1 MFAKS
6 SAVAVG
12 TALAALSLGTITT
25 PAVAHATFDRAEA
38 AQNSSYRG
46 ALRIP
51 HGCAGQATNTLRIT
65 IPEGVINVKPMPK
78 AGWKLATVSGPYV
91 RSYDLSG
98 RTISAGVKEVVWSGG
113 DLADAHYDEFVI
125 TARMTDVLSAGPLY
139 FPAVQECATAQ
150 ARWTEIPAAG
160 QDAHALKN
168 PAPAIMITA
177 QNASAGGHNHGSAP
191 AATSVKLGP
200 LLIEAPW
207 TRATPAGAKVAGGF
221 MTITNSGTTADRLV
235 GGTFPLAGRF
245 EVHEMAVTNG
255 VMTMRELAKGL
266 EIAPGARIEFKPG
279 GLHVMFMDLK
289 APLREG
295 QPVKGTLVFEKA
307 GTVEIEYRVAPIGAR
322 APAGAHVH

>member
-1 MFAKS
+1 MFIKPI
-6 SAVAVG
+6 AVALG
-12 TALAALSLGTITT
+12 TVIAALSIGVTTT
-25 PAVAHATFDRAEA
+25 PAQAHATFDRAEA

-46 ALRIP
+46 ALRVP

-78 AGWKLATVSGPYV
+78 AGWKLETVNGPYG
-91 RSYDLSG
+91 RSYDLWG

-113 DLADAHYDEFVI
+113 NLADAHYDEFVI
-125 TARMTDVLSAGPLY
+125 TARITDGVPTGPLY

-168 PAPAIMITA
+168 PAPAIMVTSQTA
-177 QNASAGGHNHGSAP
+177 SVSGHSHGSAP
-191 AATSVKLGP
+191 AAASVKLGA
-200 LLIEAPW
+200 LVIEAPW
-207 TRATPAGAKVAGGF
+207 TRATPAGAKVAGGY
-221 MTITNSGTTADRLV
+221 MAITNTGSTPDRLI
-235 GGTFPLAGRF
+235 GGSFPLAGRF

-266 EIAPGARIEFKPG
+266 EIAPGQKVELKPG

-289 APLREG
+289 SPLREG

-322 APAGAHVH
+322 SPGAHVH